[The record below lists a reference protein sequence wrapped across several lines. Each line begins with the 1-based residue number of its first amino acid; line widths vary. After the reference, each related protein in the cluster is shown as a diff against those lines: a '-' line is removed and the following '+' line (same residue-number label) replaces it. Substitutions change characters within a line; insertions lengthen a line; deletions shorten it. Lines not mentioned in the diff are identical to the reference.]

1 MSLIS
6 EFLIALEYARE
17 VEQRME
23 AEQWRGFRDQ
33 FVQRRWIVS
42 DGHLTHL
49 VVSAHGSE
57 DEVEVDIDEAAGTYS
72 YRSPAMNSRTITRA
86 LTDITIYVA
95 NVDAWLDEL
104 TELFQLENSRRARKR
119 TVIEGHLWHLGDL
132 RVARSHQFA
141 PIYVGRK
148 IDQCG
153 HELAKCLLNPIRP
166 GQGILISASDS
177 AINLPNGHQLLALD
191 RLAIDA
197 ATGVILDEELLD
209 RVLHGVSAEAA
220 NPNEYF
226 EDSTGALMLTHL
238 AQPKVFKGI
247 QKSVIKMFWKERFS
261 NSLKWADVVTQTGCG
276 RDPGSVFG
284 TTWDQWLERVEYGRY
299 RLRGGRTS

>member
-33 FVQRRWIVS
+33 FVQRRWIVA

-95 NVDAWLDEL
+95 NVDAWLDDL
-104 TELFQLENSRRARKR
+104 TELFQIENSRRARKR
-119 TVIEGHLWHLGDL
+119 IVIEGHLWHLGDL
-132 RVARSHQFA
+132 RVVGTSQFA
-141 PIYVGRK
+141 PIYLARK
-148 IDQCG
+148 IDQC
-153 HELAKCLLNPIRP
+153 EKALLEALLNPIRLS
-166 GQGILISASDS
+166 QGIVITACDS
-177 AINLPNGHQLLALD
+177 RIEIPNGHQLVQLDDLLLEGGDGMQLDTEMVD
-191 RLAIDA
+191 RLLRGISADA
-197 ATGVILDEELLD
+197 RD
-209 RVLHGVSAEAA
+209 S
-220 NPNEYF
+220 NEYF
-226 EDSTGALMLTHL
+226 NEKTGELKLAHL
-238 AQPKVFKGI
+238 GESKVFVGK
-247 QKSVIKMFWKERFS
+247 QKKVIALLWKERFQVAK
-261 NSLKWADVVTQTGCG
+261 KWSDVIALTECG
-276 RDPGSVFG
+276 KDPDSVFG
-284 TTWDQWLERVEYGRY
+284 KGLWQQWIERCDGRY
-299 RLRGGRTS
+299 RLRILRSA